1 MKVHKSIVFVLF
13 LCVTLR
19 GQTIWVTNSL
29 AKVLQNTGTPGTAQ
43 SITLYAAQNEFVSF
57 QVHVQAG
64 AAIPALSVTMSDLV
78 HERTGARISAASTD
92 IVVYA
97 ERYMNVYIK
106 TATGV
111 TFLNTTGQIPDILVP
126 AVDPYYHQ
134 TTNAFPITVAP
145 GNNQSVWVDVHVPP
159 NASGTYTGS
168 ATVTNG
174 LTVLGS
180 VSITLSVWN
189 WAMPATS
196 SLASFTSMGYG
207 GFCIQVYGSIGACNA
222 YPGSLNSSD
231 YGVTMTQVDGMVQ
244 MLDNRYSVGG
254 ATNIYLNPNTW
265 DFTTFDSVYG
275 PLFNGTRAHVT
286 GILRGAKLTSYGLAL
301 LPGTQGAGIKAFQAH
316 FASKGW
322 PLMHFLCDEP
332 PAGCGTWGNLV
343 TNGNLA
349 HTYSTPVVPNMS
361 TTDIVNA
368 GNNGALNTIDVLI
381 PNIVTLEPQVG
392 PMQSLAAYQAWCA
405 ANPIRQVWS
414 YSSCSSTDTC
424 GNGLTGP
431 TDGPPYTGTYP
442 NYDIDGKPVANRI
455 MEWLTFMHGQ
465 TGELYYD
472 LDVCDSGGVSHNCL
486 LQGQTTN
493 PNPNPIQ
500 SVYYSGGWGD
510 GTLMYPGSTAY
521 VGTPIPIWLPSI
533 RLKHIRDGMQD
544 YEYMHALAA
553 QGQGAFVAQQIQ
565 SIITNSYTFNT
576 DPVAFEAAR
585 EALGNKLAADVQE
598 RRRKSR
604 VM

>member
-134 TTNAFPITVAP
+134 KTNAFPVTVAA
-145 GNNQSVWVDVHVPP
+145 GQNQSAWIDIHIPP
-159 NASGTYTGS
+159 SASGVYTG
-168 ATVTNG
+168 
-174 LTVLGS
+174 TVL
-180 VSITLSVWN
+180 VSTGAGAPVSLPVTVNVWN
-189 WAMPATS
+189 WLMPSTASLQSYTAMS
-196 SLASFTSMGYG
+196 YG
-207 GFCIQVYGSIGACNA
+207 GFCSQVYGSIARCSA
-222 YPGSLNSSD
+222 YPGSQGGAD
-231 YGVTMTQVDGMVQ
+231 FGVTMTQVDAMVQ
-244 MLDNRYSVGG
+244 MLDHRYSIGG
-254 ATNIYLNPNTW
+254 ATNIFPGNSG
-265 DFTTFDSVYG
+265 DFTTFDAVYG
-275 PLFNGTRAHVT
+275 PLFNGTPAHVT
-286 GILRGAKLTSYGLAL
+286 GILKGAKLTSYGLSL
-301 LPGTQGAGIKAFQAH
+301 LAGTQSNGVKNFQAH
-316 FASKGW
+316 FAKNGW
-322 PLMHFLCDEP
+322 PLMNPLCDEP
-332 PAGCGTWGNLV
+332 PNGCTWAALV
-343 TNGNLA
+343 TNGNLE
-349 HTYSTPVVPNMS
+349 HTYSSPVVPNEVTVEM
-361 TTDIVNA
+361 TRAVANGITNTVDIMVPAINMM
-368 GNNGALNTIDVLI
+368 D
-381 PNIVTLEPQVG
+381 PQG
-392 PMQSLAAYQAWCA
+392 SQMEDLSLYRAWLA
-405 ANPIRQVWS
+405 ANPVRRWWS
-414 YSSCSSTDTC
+414 YQACSSADTC
-424 GNGLTGP
+424 TNGQTGP
-431 TDGPPYTGTYP
+431 VDQGLTGTYP

-455 MEWLTFMHGQ
+455 MEWLTFLHGQ
-465 TGELYYD
+465 TGELYYYI
-472 LDVCDSGGVSHNCL
+472 DVCDLGGVSHNCL

-521 VGTPIPIWLPSI
+521 VGTPVPIWLPSI